1 VSHLPPKLQEPVRQ
15 LERELRNLYGA
26 RFRGLL
32 LYGSYARGEANEGS
46 DVDLLLLLA
55 GPVDPVQEVLRLGP
69 VKWPLALANDVVLS
83 VVPVSQDKFHSS
95 PDLFLSTVRQ
105 DAVAVA

>member
-1 VSHLPPKLQEPVRQ
+1 VSHLPPKLQIPVRQ
-15 LERELRNLYGA
+15 LERELRNLYGP

-32 LYGSYARGEANEGS
+32 LYGSYARGEADEGS
-46 DVDLLLLLA
+46 DIDLLLLLS
-55 GPVDPVQEVLRLGP
+55 GPVDPVQEILRLGP
-69 VKWPLALANDVVLS
+69 LKWPLALAHDIVLS
-83 VVPVSQDKFHSS
+83 VVPVSQEAFQTS